1 MEKEKVLEI
10 EFIPVWDKW
19 AWRIVKQDEN
29 ILKRGIFKDDEIRVM
44 SSSCPCLCLDH
55 FLYIK
60 GMDSLHDDDYFFCI
74 DEEKTIIEQKVKAI
88 NEKYGKPKRWRAE
101 EGGWYY
107 SVNISGRILRIRDG
121 RTMFDDDNYNFS
133 NYFQTEEQ
141 AEKARELQKKAYQ
154 EVWKHE

>member
-1 MEKEKVLEI
+1 MEKETILEI
-10 EFIPVWDKW
+10 EFKQVWDKW

-88 NEKYGKPKRWRAE
+88 NEKYGKQKRWRAKYGE
-101 EGGWYY
+101 RYY
-107 SVNISGRILRIRDG
+107 YTDCCAYVQFATEHN
-121 RTMFDDDNYNFS
+121 TTTDNRLYELG
-133 NYFQTEEQ
+133 NYFQTREQ
-141 AEKARELQKKAYQ
+141 AEKALEKIKKVYQ
-154 EVWKHE
+154 EVWE